1 MEKGEAKVR
10 VEEEDEGLE
19 GKETNLSLLVICSE
33 DEVRESAR
41 NETSINVDAE
51 ERTDHD
57 VRRLDQTKEEDLE
70 VSFVG
75 RVKDERELKT
85 ERTLTSR
92 CMIPLEWQKSRAWMR
107 LKSLDELGSFQCS
120 SSSERES
127 NERTR
132 SVEL

>member
-10 VEEEDEGLE
+10 VEEEYEGLE

-51 ERTDHD
+51 ELTDHD

-75 RVKDERELKT
+75 RVKGRERAEDGTYLDVSVHD
-85 ERTLTSR
+85 TLGVAE
-92 CMIPLEWQKSRAWMR
+92 IE
-107 LKSLDELGSFQCS
+107 SLDESKKS
-120 SSSERES
+120 R
-127 NERTR
+127 
-132 SVEL
+132 